1 MLPNVKQ
8 NNGNVQNAMPC
19 KTDFMIFDFMI
30 LLFLNYFREK
40 MENKIG
46 ILTQIAEKN

>member
-1 MLPNVKQ
+1 
-8 NNGNVQNAMPC
+8 
-19 KTDFMIFDFMI
+19 MI

-46 ILTQIAEKN
+46 ILTQIAEKNWRNLCFKKTTQLIA